1 MVDLLARGMAWMD
14 KQFERWASVQI
25 ELFHGGGDGP
35 RLSFPA
41 SMLEVTRDDVDVAG
55 GSIETRRTDFLIQA
69 KYLIVAGRRVTPA
82 EATLIIVPFNGI
94 RKRTYEVGRVNTD
107 SHYHPSDHGDN
118 AWRVHTRMID
128 EE

>member
-14 KQFERWASVQI
+14 KQFERWASVRI
-25 ELFHGGGDGP
+25 ELFHGGADGP
-35 RLSFPA
+35 RLAFPA
-41 SMLEVTRDDVDVAG
+41 SMLEVTRDDVNAAG

-69 KYLIVAGRRVTPA
+69 KHLVLSGRLVTPA

-94 RKRTYEVGRVNTD
+94 RKRTYEVGKVGTD
-107 SHYHPSDHGDN
+107 SHYHPSDAGDN
-118 AWRVHTRMID
+118 AWRVHTRMVG